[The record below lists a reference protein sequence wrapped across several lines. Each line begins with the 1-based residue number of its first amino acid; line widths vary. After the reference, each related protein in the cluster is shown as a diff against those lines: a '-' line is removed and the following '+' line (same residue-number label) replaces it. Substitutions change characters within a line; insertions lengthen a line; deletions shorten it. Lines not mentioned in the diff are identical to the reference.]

1 MWQPGQTP
9 IHTYTH
15 CVMRGDDCLCD
26 TLTKADAE
34 LIADAPAMRMA
45 LQMVMLGIARI
56 EKNEFCLEGIRIEVS
71 YNEWSKLF
79 FIIGWDRARRLI
91 VDAGGVA

>member
-1 MWQPGQTP
+1 M
-9 IHTYTH
+9 Y
-15 CVMRGDDCLCD
+15 GDDSLCD
-26 TLTKADAE
+26 TLTKADAD

-56 EKNEFCLEGIRIEVS
+56 EGNEFYLQGIRIGVDH
-71 YNEWSKLF
+71 NDWSKLF
-79 FIIGWDRARRLI
+79 AIIGWDRARRLI